1 MPFAGYTNHEDCVRH
16 NSKMDNPDAFCAWLR
31 RKIEGGFFERTL
43 GINLLTREKA
53 REVLDTGV
61 SAWKNDATA
70 VILDDHRWIHVWAN
84 TIRSG
89 NKLFLTREELHRLH
103 DMVVDE
109 MLARGLDAGVHH
121 KSPLKMEVMNLGQ
134 KDISILIKGRKGF
147 LIDDEFISVVGSSV
161 LGREEGD
168 LDLLVKSPR
177 RLDYRSRIAE
187 NLPKDIKDVDFVWQP
202 DGANGPYIPVFQLYA
217 VPVENPKMKEPKFRI
232 SPLSPIVPPQPS
244 DTKDEETIHE
254 LLEDSYYIEPVDGL
268 RAMIHRKEGGVIA
281 FGMDLKEIEIPQEIK
296 EDILSIEDPKTFIL
310 DGFITNSR
318 GEPVYLMID
327 LPWWRESEHISQPT
341 EVRKHFLGKLQEKPH
356 LKINGTKYFPNR
368 REAIEFLAEETGP
381 FLLIPGS
388 SPYPVDGQ
396 SDWMVFKA
404 RDTTY
409 KLAESSDARIKGLLE
424 SGEWEKMK
432 EAERFRLMTQRKAI
446 EVLQP
451 FAQLKTSK
459 KGYAER
465 EVFGVKSVEGL
476 AKELFSV
483 PNKIAVEVKIDGF
496 RGQLHKD
503 GDQAR
508 IFTESGHD
516 ITKQLPGIGAD
527 VKKIPAKSFVVDAE
541 ATPYDD
547 QMQNLG
553 RPGAVHAFTKNPKA
567 PVDDSLWGLHVFD
580 ILYLDGRDLHD
591 LPYEERRRILHGLEL
606 PIRESPKNKGDF
618 REHLWENNIYWAT
631 SAEQMVDFSKKCT
644 DVPGSE
650 GAMFKQFDSKYRLTG
665 TTPLWSKM
673 KAQYELDVLVVGSIR
688 KDDIINYIGAIGP
701 VTGITDQNI
710 VDAPIQNTKANYIR
724 WRGKVYAVLGKTFNT
739 KIEAPEGGIIRVM
752 IKDINKINDKLYH
765 WFQPKV
771 LEYREDKS
779 APDLLGAAEM
789 IYKAA
794 TAKQSHGMVFDEK
807 GVAYLVRARY
817 EGESPLVCCE
827 APWLAIPGN
836 PWTYLPNTA
845 ESKQKLKDLGIRT
858 ITGTA
863 MTHDLMDEW
872 ATAGFGFSLQSAETI
887 NALAGVTDFEDLD
900 PPETAAIDPKE
911 LRSFYASVSDEANYD
926 YMKLQCGAIV
936 PLKEKKLQGDPY
948 LTYPDE
954 SKDWKYVVQFHV
966 RGLSVHGDLRLQI
979 GPDTLVGWTLDLGKS
994 LIRPMLR
1001 HTSESIL
1008 TKAGITKSDI
1018 QALKIAELSSKLEQ
1032 NADGKKLKE
1041 SLSKKTQDL
1050 TIPQFKTL
1058 LNELW
1063 KEEVEPII
1071 NDPNR
1076 KIYTQTKGSMSVA
1089 WLKMEGEVPAGT
1101 VGGTSELEGQIII
1114 MDRGTVEHGTQKSYF
1129 HEYWLHGER
1138 ANGRIVIR
1146 RLATRPQ
1153 WKTKE
1158 SFAWL
1163 TFFTKKEERPYVIS
1177 RRAVNR
1183 KWYPPKGISA
1193 LPKETRVQ
1201 IPEEYHYWTSKNANA
1216 TRDAL
1221 VDKIGHGVA
1230 LKLAA
1235 GLQFSVKRVWHKGP
1249 EVQRGL
1255 PVTRYWILI
1264 HDGKKVMDAWDF
1276 GVDNDPLAETGI
1288 TARRKSGDGFS
1299 DLLKVNGDI
1308 PADHP
1313 ASMTKKLI
1321 NHFDTS
1327 DSGTARIIKD
1337 TNSLLQI
1344 RLNGKT
1350 LKGVY
1355 VFVKEDPGSDMW
1367 IFDRAEIKQTDR
1379 SLLLGIKQDIKTAL
1393 YLVPS
1398 HGKML
1403 WEGTKHAIVKSLNLH
1418 EHIEEPLHLIEDS
1431 ICYGILKI
1439 LPGREISLDEFRDLE
1454 PEHRITEE
1462 ERKKWWPDKT
1472 KLYFY
1477 DVDWLT
1483 KFPEPLPVEIKV
1495 QGAQVFI
1502 NRENYILEE
1511 PVNLSA
1517 QICSAD
1523 LELIGLIHLGADED
1537 MKTEQRG
1544 DLLVISGPAIKPGE
1558 VIPMDGRPTYFTKE
1572 GIKKFWPSMLKQP
1585 IVVLHGPLK
1594 GDVVGFVNKRHFD
1607 EETGWGWIDEAV
1619 IWHPVGIQLILSKEL
1634 SAFSIEVLPETVW
1647 DPEHQHEHVVGGR
1660 CVGLSVVPKGACV
1673 TCNPITARTAAIR
1686 PGDKVYKFGLSLS
1699 DYLRHLYWESDLST
1713 AEISKLEG
1721 IPRSTIENWMNDAK
1735 IPRRE
1740 LNEARHLR
1748 TMKEKQILKLGG
1760 RFKITA
1766 LGTGAFTQIPR
1777 DNCPQCEEA
1786 RKGGKSRRNGTA
1798 TLFSIGNE
1806 HLLINTPKG
1815 ISEMLAQKHIKPRF
1829 VLLDHIHEDAVGGLH
1844 ELAPMKPIVFT
1855 TKEIWEYIRSHIRAI
1870 SKQDKPFEEIYNFER
1885 RILPSLKTIKL
1896 GNFVIKPLIIL
1907 HSSKGQPDT
1916 MAYLIKL
1923 DDRLILNVTD
1933 IYDLPGKEKILK
1945 DVDIYIGDGATL
1957 TRDIGEQHRSIES
1970 QIEWLKDAGVSR
1982 AFFTQIG
1989 HVGKT
1994 QEDLNKWLQDRM
2006 PNAQA
2011 FYDGAEIYLGG
2022 SNPSAVFPEKLAR
2035 RIISGEIKIVVRTK
2049 PYSEYCKQAIY
2060 LVGEEGEVRNIFGLY
2075 VEGFPEGPISADKVK
2090 TEMKVEHGL
2099 NDAEWKKM
2107 IGDAKEVWIYR
2118 PRVLRHYE
2126 EPKAVKKTD
2135 ISGPYLHDTSILPNL
2150 LPVNLNMRNT
2160 IYQKS
2165 SST

>member
-1 MPFAGYTNHEDCVRH
+1 MPFADYENHEDCVRH

-31 RKIEGGFFERTL
+31 RKVEGGFFERAL

-89 NKLFLTREELHRLH
+89 NNLFLTREELYRLH

-109 MLARGLDAGVHH
+109 MLARGLDAGRHH

-134 KDISILIKGRKGF
+134 KDISTLIKGRKGF

-187 NLPKDIKDVDFVWQP
+187 NLPKGIKDIDFVWQP

-217 VPVENPKMKEPKFRI
+217 VPVENPKMKEPRFRI

-281 FGMDLKEIEIPQEIK
+281 FGMDLKEINLPQEIK
-296 EDILSIEDPKTFIL
+296 EDVLSMEDPKTFIL
-310 DGFITNSR
+310 DGFITSSR
-318 GEPVYLMID
+318 GEPIYLMID

-368 REAIEFLAEETGP
+368 REAIEFLAEETGS

-388 SPYPVDGQ
+388 SSYPVDGQ

-404 RDTTY
+404 KDTTY
-409 KLAESSDARIKGLLE
+409 KLAESSDARIKSLLE
-424 SGEWEKMK
+424 SGEWEKIK

-483 PNKIAVEVKIDGF
+483 PNKIATEVKIDGF
-496 RGQLHKD
+496 RSQLHKA

-516 ITKQLPGIGAD
+516 ITKQLPGIEAD
-527 VKKIPAKSFVVDAE
+527 IKKIPAKSFVVDAE

-591 LPYEERRRILHGLEL
+591 LPYEERRKILHGLEL

-618 REHLWENNIYWAT
+618 REHLWENNVYWAT

-644 DVPGSE
+644 GIPGSE

-673 KAQYELDVLVVGSIR
+673 KAQYELDVLVVGSIK

-701 VTGITDQNI
+701 VAGITDQNV
-710 VDAPIQNTKANYIR
+710 VDAPVQGIKANYVR
-724 WRGKVYAVLGKTFNT
+724 WKGKVYAVLGKTFNT

-836 PWTYLPNTA
+836 PWTYLPNTT
-845 ESKQKLKDLGIRT
+845 ESKQKLRDLGIRT

-872 ATAGFGFSLQSAETI
+872 ATAGFGFSLRLAETI

-926 YMKLQCGAIV
+926 YMKLQCGSIV

-954 SKDWKYVVQFHV
+954 SKDWKYVIQFHV

-1008 TKAGITKSDI
+1008 TKVGITKSDV
-1018 QALKIAELSSKLEQ
+1018 QDLKIAELSSKLEQ

-1063 KEEVEPII
+1063 KEEVEPIV

-1076 KIYTQTKGSMSVA
+1076 KIYTQTKGSMSVT

-1201 IPEEYHYWTSKNANA
+1201 IPEEYRYWISKDANA
-1216 TRDAL
+1216 ARDAL

-1264 HDGKKVMDAWDF
+1264 HDGRKVMDAWDF

-1288 TARRKSGDGFS
+1288 TARRKSGSGFD

-1308 PADHP
+1308 SADHP
-1313 ASMTKKLI
+1313 ASMTKKLV

-1327 DSGTARIIKD
+1327 DSGTAQIIKD
-1337 TNSLLQI
+1337 ANSLLQI

-1350 LKGVY
+1350 LKGSY

-1367 IFDRAEIKQTDR
+1367 IFERAELKEADRA
-1379 SLLLGIKQDIKTAL
+1379 LLLGIK
-1393 YLVPS
+1393 
-1398 HGKML
+1398 
-1403 WEGTKHAIVKSLNLH
+1403 E
-1418 EHIEEPLHLIEDS
+1418 S
-1431 ICYGILKI
+1431 I
-1439 LPGREISLDEFRDLE
+1439 
-1454 PEHRITEE
+1454 
-1462 ERKKWWPDKT
+1462 
-1472 KLYFY
+1472 
-1477 DVDWLT
+1477 
-1483 KFPEPLPVEIKV
+1483 
-1495 QGAQVFI
+1495 
-1502 NRENYILEE
+1502 
-1511 PVNLSA
+1511 NLSA

-1523 LELIGLIHLGADED
+1523 LEFSGLIHLGADED

-1558 VIPMDGRPTYFTKE
+1558 VIPMDGKPTYFTKE

-1594 GDVVGFVNKRHFD
+1594 GDVVGFVNKIHFD
-1607 EETGWGWIDEAV
+1607 DETGWGWVDEAV
-1619 IWHPVGIQLILSKEL
+1619 IWHPIGIQLILSKEL

-1647 DPEHQHEHVVGGR
+1647 DPEHQHEHVVGGISK
-1660 CVGLSVVPKGACV
+1660 GLSVVPKGACV
-1673 TCNPITARTAAIR
+1673 TCNPITARTAAIK
-1686 PGDKVYKFGLSLS
+1686 PDGKVYKFGLSLS
-1699 DYLRHLYWESDLST
+1699 DYLRRLYWESDLST

-1806 HLLINTPKG
+1806 HLLVNAPRG
-1815 ISEMLAQKHIKPRF
+1815 ISEMLAQKHVKPRF
-1829 VLLDHIHEDAVGGLH
+1829 ILLDHIHEDAVGGLH
-1844 ELAPMKPIVFT
+1844 ELAPIKPIVFT
-1855 TKEIWEYIRSHIRAI
+1855 TKEIWEYIRRHVKAI

-1907 HSSKGQPDT
+1907 HSSKDQPDT

-1923 DDRLILNVTD
+1923 DDRLILNTTD

-1945 DVDIYIGDGATL
+1945 EVDIYIGDGATL
-1957 TRDIGEQHRSIES
+1957 TRDIGEQHRSIET
-1970 QIEWLKDAGVSR
+1970 QIEWLKNAGVSR
-1982 AFFTQIG
+1982 TLFTQIG

-1994 QEDLNKWLQDRM
+1994 HEDLNKWLQERM

-2011 FYDGAEIYLGG
+2011 LYDGAEIYLSG

-2035 RIISGEIKIVVRTK
+2035 KIISGEVKIVIRTK

-2060 LVGEEGEVRNIFGLY
+2060 LVGEESETRNILGLY

-2090 TEMKVEHGL
+2090 TEMKAEHGL
-2099 NDAEWKKM
+2099 SDAEWKKM
-2107 IGDAKEVWIYR
+2107 IGDAKEVWIYH

-2126 EPKAVKKTD
+2126 EPKTVRKTD
-2135 ISGPYLHDTSILPNL
+2135 VSGPYLHDTSILPDL
-2150 LPVNLNMRNT
+2150 LPVN
-2160 IYQKS
+2160 
-2165 SST
+2165 

>member
-16 NSKMDNPDAFCAWLR
+16 NSKMDDPDAFCAWLR
-31 RKIEGGFFERTL
+31 RKIEGGFFERAL
-43 GINLLTREKA
+43 GINLLTKEKA
-53 REVLDTGV
+53 RDVLDKGV
-61 SAWKNDATA
+61 SAWKNDPTA
-70 VILDDHRWIHVWAN
+70 VIIDDHRWIHVWAN

-89 NKLFLTREELHRLH
+89 NKLFLTREDLHRLH

-109 MLARGLDAGVHH
+109 MLSRGLDAGVHH
-121 KSPLKMEVMNLGQ
+121 RSPLKMEAMNLGN
-134 KDISILIKGRKGF
+134 KDIAVLVKSRKGF
-147 LIDDEFISVVGSSV
+147 LIDEEFISVVGSSV
-161 LGREEGD
+161 LGREGGD

-177 RLDYRSRIAE
+177 RLDYRSKIAE
-187 NLPKDIKDVDFVWQP
+187 NLPKDIRDIDFVWQP
-202 DGANGPYIPVFQLYA
+202 DGANGPYLPVFQLYA
-217 VPVENPKMKEPKFRI
+217 VPVENPRMKEPKFRI
-232 SPLSPIVPPQPS
+232 SPLSPIIPPQPS
-244 DTKDEETIHE
+244 DTKDEETIHD
-254 LLEDSYYIEPVDGL
+254 LLEDSYYVEPMGGL
-268 RAMIHRKEGGVIA
+268 RTMIHRKEGGVIA
-281 FGMDLKEIEIPQEIK
+281 FGTDLKEIDLPQEIK
-296 EDILSIEDPKTFIL
+296 EDILSMEDPKTFIL
-310 DGFITNSR
+310 DGFITSSR

-341 EVRKHFLGKLQEKPH
+341 EIRKHFLKKLQERPH
-356 LKINGTKYFPNR
+356 LKINGSKYFSNR
-368 REAIEFLAEETGP
+368 KETIEFLAEEEGP

-388 SPYPVDGQ
+388 SSYPVDGQ
-396 SDWMVFKA
+396 SEWTVFKA
-404 RDTTY
+404 RDTAY
-409 KLAESSDARIKGLLE
+409 KLAESSDARIKSLLE

-432 EAERFRLMTQRKAI
+432 EAERFRLMTQRKTI
-446 EVLQP
+446 EPLQP

-459 KGYAER
+459 KGYAEH
-465 EVFGVKSVEGL
+465 EVFGIKSVEGL

-496 RGQLHKD
+496 RSQLHRD
-503 GDQAR
+503 GEQAR

-516 ITKQLPGIGAD
+516 ITRQLPGIEAD
-527 VKKIPAKSFVVDAE
+527 IKKIPAKSFVLDSE

-553 RPGAVHAFTKNPKA
+553 RPGAAHAFTKNPKA

-591 LPYEERRRILHGLEL
+591 LPYEERRKILHGLEL
-606 PIRESPKNKGDF
+606 PIREAPKNRGDF
-618 REHLWENNIYWAT
+618 REHLWENNVYWAT
-631 SAEQMVDFSKKCT
+631 SAEQMVDFSQKCT

-650 GAMFKQFDSKYRLTG
+650 GAMFKQSDSKYRLTG

-673 KAQYELDVLVVGSIR
+673 KAQYELDVLVVGSIK

-701 VTGITDQNI
+701 VMGITDQN
-710 VDAPIQNTKANYIR
+710 VVEAPVQDTKANYTR
-724 WRGKVYAVLGKTFNT
+724 WKGKVYAVLGKTFNT

-794 TAKQSHGMVFDEK
+794 TAKQSHGMALEMSHSRFKCMGLPAENGQPSEK
-807 GVAYLVRARY
+807 CDKPPTIECLWAEGMAHSWFCDKHFEEWKKRPYELNGHTLHYGDSQTLNTVRKINGEASKKWSEGPLTHKKGMAYLVRARY
-817 EGESPLVCCE
+817 EDESPLACCE
-827 APWLAIPGN
+827 APWLAIPGT

-845 ESKQKLKDLGIRT
+845 ESKQKLRDLGIRT
-858 ITGTA
+858 IAGTA

-872 ATAGFGFSLQSAETI
+872 AATGFGFSLQSAETI
-887 NALAGVTDFEDLD
+887 NALAGVTDFEDLEL
-900 PPETAAIDPKE
+900 PATTTIDPKE

-926 YMKLQCGAIV
+926 CMKLQCGAIV

-954 SKDWKYVVQFHV
+954 SKEWKYIIHFHV
-966 RGLSVHGDLRLQI
+966 RGLSVHADPRLQI
-979 GPDTLVGWTLDLGKS
+979 SPDTAIGWTLDLGKS
-994 LIRPMLR
+994 LLRPMLR
-1001 HTSESIL
+1001 HTSESVLI
-1008 TKAGITKSDI
+1008 KAGITKSDV
-1018 QALKIAELSSKLEQ
+1018 ADLKIAELSSKLEQ
-1032 NADGKKLKE
+1032 SADGKKLKDF
-1041 SLSKKTQDL
+1041 LSKKTQDL

-1063 KEEVEPII
+1063 KEEVDPIM

-1076 KIYTQTKGSMSVA
+1076 KIYTQTKGSSMSVA
-1089 WLKMEGEVPAGT
+1089 WLKIEGEVPAGT
-1101 VGGTSELEGQIII
+1101 VGATSELEGQFII
-1114 MDRGTVEHGTQKSYF
+1114 MDRGTVEYGAQKSYF

-1138 ANGRIVIR
+1138 INGRIVIR
-1146 RLATRPQ
+1146 RLATRPE
-1153 WKTKE
+1153 WNTKE

-1163 TFFTKKEERPYVIS
+1163 TFFTKKEERPYAIS
-1177 RRAVNR
+1177 RRAVDR

-1193 LPKETRVQ
+1193 LPKEIRTQ
-1201 IPEEYHYWTSKNANA
+1201 ISEEYRYWSSKNMNV

-1221 VDKIGHGVA
+1221 VDKIGHGVV
-1230 LKLAA
+1230 LKLAL

-1276 GVDNDPLAETGI
+1276 GVDNDPLSETGI
-1288 TARRKSGDGFS
+1288 TVRRRGGGGFS

-1313 ASMTKKLI
+1313 ASMTKKLV

-1337 TNSLLQI
+1337 ANSLLQI

-1367 IFDRAEIKQTDR
+1367 IFDKAELKEADRA
-1379 SLLLGIKQDIKTAL
+1379 LLLGIK
-1393 YLVPS
+1393 
-1398 HGKML
+1398 
-1403 WEGTKHAIVKSLNLH
+1403 
-1418 EHIEEPLHLIEDS
+1418 
-1431 ICYGILKI
+1431 
-1439 LPGREISLDEFRDLE
+1439 
-1454 PEHRITEE
+1454 
-1462 ERKKWWPDKT
+1462 
-1472 KLYFY
+1472 
-1477 DVDWLT
+1477 
-1483 KFPEPLPVEIKV
+1483 
-1495 QGAQVFI
+1495 
-1502 NRENYILEE
+1502 E
-1511 PVNLSA
+1511 PVNLTA

-1523 LELIGLIHLGADED
+1523 LEFTGLIHLGADED

-1558 VIPMDGRPTYFTKE
+1558 VIPMDGKPTYFTKE

-1594 GDVVGFVNKRHFD
+1594 GDVIGFVNKRHFD

-1619 IWHPVGIQLILSKEL
+1619 IWHPIGIQLILSKEL

-1647 DPEHQHEHVVGGR
+1647 DPEHQHEHVVGGISK
-1660 CVGLSVVPKGACV
+1660 GLSVVPKGACV
-1673 TCNPITARTAAIR
+1673 TCNPITARTAAIK
-1686 PGDKVYKFGLSLS
+1686 PDEKIYKFGLSLP
-1699 DYLRHLYWESDLST
+1699 DYLKHLYWESDMST

-1777 DNCPQCEEA
+1777 DKCPQCEEA

-1806 HLLINTPKG
+1806 HLLINAPKG
-1815 ISEMLAQKHIKPRF
+1815 ISEMLAQKHVKPRF

-1844 ELAPMKPIVFT
+1844 ELTPMKPIVFT
-1855 TKEIWEYIRSHIRAI
+1855 TKEIWEYIRWHVKAI

-1933 IYDLPGKEKILK
+1933 IYDLPRKEKILK
-1945 DVDIYIGDGATL
+1945 DVDIYIGDGASL
-1957 TRDIGEQHRSIES
+1957 TRDIGEQHRSIED

-1994 QEDLNKWLQDRM
+1994 HEDLNKWLQERM

-2011 FYDGAEIYLGG
+2011 LYDGAEIYLGG

-2035 RIISGEIKIVVRTK
+2035 RIISGEIKIIVRTK

-2060 LVGEEGEVRNIFGLY
+2060 LVGEEGQTRNVLGLY
-2075 VEGFPEGPISADKVK
+2075 VEGFPEGPIPVYNVK
-2090 TEMKVEHGL
+2090 IDMKAEHGL

-2126 EPKAVKKTD
+2126 EPKAVKETNV
-2135 ISGPYLHDTSILPNL
+2135 SGPYLHDTSILPDL
-2150 LPVNLNMRNT
+2150 LPVN
-2160 IYQKS
+2160 
-2165 SST
+2165 